1 MKTKVASADVK
12 TKEKANEYGGKNK
25 PDTIPA
31 ESKGSNKMVDTEK
44 KSEKIPAGK
53 TEKEKA
59 VSPDDIVVKDKKS
72 KEEKAKVKD
81 AQKWKPHLPVFSS
94 CAPGSAADMATQK
107 GKLKTRTPMS
117 APAQVPTTAD
127 APQDPTP
134 EDPQTV
140 DPKPVE
146 PKTVDPK
153 PVDPKTAVP
162 TTVDPKLLVTS
173 RARGPP
179 ARRSI
184 PAKGDKPGK
193 KVRCFHV
200 L

>member
-1 MKTKVASADVK
+1 MAKAGHFEDLRPASTDV
-12 TKEKANEYGGKNK
+12 GGFKRVHVSHCN
-25 PDTIPA
+25 T
-31 ESKGSNKMVDTEK
+31 SNMDY
-44 KSEKIPAGK
+44 IA
-53 TEKEKA
+53 
-59 VSPDDIVVKDKKS
+59 
-72 KEEKAKVKD
+72 KAKVKD

-117 APAQVPTTAD
+117 APAQVPTAPDD
-127 APQDPTP
+127 APQDVTP

-140 DPKPVE
+140 DPKPVQT
-146 PKTVDPK
+146 KIVDPK
-153 PVDPKTAVP
+153 PVDPKTVVP

-184 PAKGDKPGK
+184 PAKGEKPGK

>member
-1 MKTKVASADVK
+1 MSHKK
-12 TKEKANEYGGKNK
+12 
-25 PDTIPA
+25 TIPTT
-31 ESKGSNKMVDTEK
+31 GTFR
-44 KSEKIPAGK
+44 AGGMG
-53 TEKEKA
+53 
-59 VSPDDIVVKDKKS
+59 
-72 KEEKAKVKD
+72 
-81 AQKWKPHLPVFSS
+81 
-94 CAPGSAADMATQK
+94 C
-107 GKLKTRTPMS
+107 RTPMS
-117 APAQVPTTAD
+117 APAQVPTTPAD

-153 PVDPKTAVP
+153 PVDPKTVVP

-184 PAKGDKPGK
+184 PAKGDNPGK